1 MAPAHYHGPHA
12 AQVTPH
18 THTHTH
24 THTHK
29 HTHTHTHTHTKTHTH
44 THTHTHI
51 SASDKINPDYIPKLA
66 AYLTFP
72 QSLGFVGGR
81 PRHSYYF
88 VGVRGFNTYYL
99 DPHITQP
106 YMPIRKNIN
115 VSSLHCASPGI

>member
-1 MAPAHYHGPHA
+1 MYTHTC
-12 AQVTPH
+12 VH
-18 THTHTH
+18 THTY
-24 THTHK
+24 
-29 HTHTHTHTHTKTHTH
+29 
-44 THTHTHI
+44 I

-66 AYLTFP
+66 AYLSFP

-115 VSSLHCASPGI
+115 VSSLHCASPGT